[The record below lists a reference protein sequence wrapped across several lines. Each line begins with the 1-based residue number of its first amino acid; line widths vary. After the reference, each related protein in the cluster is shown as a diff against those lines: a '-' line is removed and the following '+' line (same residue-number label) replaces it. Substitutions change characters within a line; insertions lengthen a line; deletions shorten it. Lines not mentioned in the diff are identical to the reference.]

1 MQSIYKT
8 QTGASTDTGMNT
20 GCAVPLVVSDQQ
32 PQNELC
38 YSLLSCRCVLTLT
51 PGLDKVDNWIAAH

>member
-20 GCAVPLVVSDQQ
+20 GCAVPLVASDQQ

-38 YSLLSCRCVLTLT
+38 YSLLI
-51 PGLDKVDNWIAAH
+51 PGCFLGQILEGR